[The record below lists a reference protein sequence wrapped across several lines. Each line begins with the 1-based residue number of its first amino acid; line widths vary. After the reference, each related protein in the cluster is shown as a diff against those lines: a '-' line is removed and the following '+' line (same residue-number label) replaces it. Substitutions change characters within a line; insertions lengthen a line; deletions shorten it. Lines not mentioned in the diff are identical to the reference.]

1 MLVSQ
6 GAEMRPKRIRAV
18 FLDAG
23 YTLMFPRLEVII
35 ADMKE
40 RGYSAAPEDFHA
52 AERLAKQKLD
62 AWLWP
67 QIRAGAVP
75 KQIDYYYWAEYLREL
90 TRRLGAAESKRD
102 ELTQRLIEAFQNIQ
116 LWSRVMPDTPAFL
129 ERLLAQGYLLGV
141 ISNSTGTLE
150 EQLVR
155 LDLARY
161 FQTILDSAIVGIQKP
176 HPGIFKLAL
185 ERAAVEASET
195 VFVGDT
201 YATDVGGAQLAGLTG
216 VLMDSVGAYPDAT
229 CAKIASLPELE
240 RILEGL

>member
-1 MLVSQ
+1 MSP
-6 GAEMRPKRIRAV
+6 RRIRAV

-23 YTLMFPRLEVII
+23 NTLMFPRLEDII
-35 ADMKE
+35 ADLKE
-40 RGYSAAPEDFHA
+40 HGHSATPDDFYA

-67 QIRAGAVP
+67 QIRRGEVP
-75 KQIDYYYWAEYLREL
+75 TQIDYYYWSEYLREF
-90 TRRLGAAESKRD
+90 TGRLGAPESEPGD
-102 ELTQRLIEAFQNIQ
+102 LTNLLIKSFSNIE

-129 ERLLAQGYLLGV
+129 EWLLAQGYFLGV

-150 EQLVR
+150 GQLVR
-155 LDLARY
+155 LGLARY
-161 FQTILDSAIVGIQKP
+161 FQAILDSAIVGIQKP

-185 ERAAVEASET
+185 QRAGVEGSEA

-216 VLMDSVGAYPDAT
+216 VLMDGVGAYPDAA
-229 CAKIASLPELE
+229 CPRISSLPELE
-240 RILEGL
+240 RILAGL